1 MKLALVS
8 PYDFAYPG
16 GVTEHVSNLAEQFV
30 AAGHQVHIVAPSSDD
45 ETEPIVSLDAPIHR
59 IGRVVSI
66 PANGSVARICAW
78 EERCNGRMKGSRT
91 PLSFCHRAASRKLT
105 NNICRKVDS
114 RLRPA

>member
-1 MKLALVS
+1 MKIALVS

-66 PANGSVARICAW
+66 PANGSVARITLSLRSYL
-78 EERCNGRMKGSRT
+78 RCPRSAGS
-91 PLSFCHRAASRKLT
+91 PSR
-105 NNICRKVDS
+105 S
-114 RLRPA
+114 